1 MASFPAYQTPA
12 QRAAAAAAAAA
23 QTPAK
28 KDTKRKTIQER
39 MAEEQAKKE
48 AAGAT
53 ITAREPEYDPFSVGV
68 GYIAGYEPEPSQA
81 DPGAEDVVIR
91 NPNRDDFDAV
101 RDHAQGRIDDMA
113 QDLGFEDAADMHET
127 VADLREQGE
136 AHQRDLE
143 EQELQARRDAEQEA
157 YCRTWINE
165 TLKQVNKALAD
176 EREEARVLGEYL
188 QRYPELFY
196 DMRGPPSEQA
206 IRAVI
211 SETIQLYGRE
221 KVRFRD
227 SDLLRLYA
235 SAARWDIVT
244 QRATIMRELVLMLDQ
259 GQHPGKDGE
268 NECWARYKAHL
279 ASQQQTKKGG
289 GKKVAFALL
298 GAYLLG
304 VF

>member
-1 MASFPAYQTPA
+1 MASFGTHQTAA
-12 QRAAAAAAAAA
+12 QRLAAAAAP
-23 QTPAK
+23 TPAK
-28 KDTKRKTIQER
+28 KDTKRRSIQER
-39 MAEEQAKKE
+39 VAESQAKK
-48 AAGAT
+48 AT
-53 ITAREPEYDPFSVGV
+53 ITVREPEYDPFAVGA
-68 GYIAGYEPEPSQA
+68 GYVAGYEPEPA
-81 DPGAEDVVIR
+81 PVDTDDVVIR

-143 EQELQARRDAEQEA
+143 EQELQARRDAEKEA

-176 EREEARVLGEYL
+176 ERDEARVLGEYL
-188 QRYPELFY
+188 QRYPEIFY

-244 QRATIMRELVLMLDQ
+244 QRASIMRELVLMLDE
-259 GQHPGKDGE
+259 GRHPGVDGE
-268 NECWARYKAHL
+268 NDCWARYKAHL

-289 GKKVAFALL
+289 GKKVAFAVL